1 MNSTSDITMDLARR
15 LVSLQHERDLQGFLI
30 HLQGLLRDYRQ
41 MGSIELLWNQVQR
54 TEDRG
59 FEPLREAHEIRLRN
73 FRRDPQYLVPLLPVE
88 WQPENE
94 QPRNAEA
101 RTDLLQVA
109 DWLITGW
116 EKSTGQIAPTSF
128 AGLLI
133 ANPYVIT
140 GEAPDHIDASGDDS
154 QMEDVEGH
162 TSFTNDFADT
172 GRLTLE
178 INGGTS
184 STGLTSVLYPA
195 SAATS
200 DNPRGGRRNQAIST

>member
-1 MNSTSDITMDLARR
+1 MDLADR
-15 LVSLQHERDLQGFLI
+15 LVSLQNENDLQSFFI

-41 MGSIELLWNQVQR
+41 IDRIELLWNQVQR
-54 TEDRG
+54 TEQAKTD
-59 FEPLREAHEIRLRN
+59 PLRKGHGIRIQDL
-73 FRRDPQYLVPLLPVE
+73 RRDPQYLVPLIPVE

-116 EKSTGQIAPTSF
+116 EKSTGQIAPTSV

-133 ANPYVIT
+133 ANPYMIT

-154 QMEDVEGH
+154 QMENVEGH
-162 TSFTNDFADT
+162 TSFTNDFAGT

-200 DNPRGGRRNQAIST
+200 DTPRGGRRNRAIPT